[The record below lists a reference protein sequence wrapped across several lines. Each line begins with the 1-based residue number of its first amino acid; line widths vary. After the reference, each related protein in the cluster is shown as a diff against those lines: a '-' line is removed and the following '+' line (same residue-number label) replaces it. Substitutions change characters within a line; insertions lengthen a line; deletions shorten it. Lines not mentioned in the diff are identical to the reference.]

1 MSKEAVESVIGKA
14 LLETDFRHAL
24 MADPDHALA
33 GFNLTKA
40 EKASLMSM
48 DSETWEYIATIL
60 DRREGKR
67 RLAVG

>member
-24 MADPDHALA
+24 MADPDQALA